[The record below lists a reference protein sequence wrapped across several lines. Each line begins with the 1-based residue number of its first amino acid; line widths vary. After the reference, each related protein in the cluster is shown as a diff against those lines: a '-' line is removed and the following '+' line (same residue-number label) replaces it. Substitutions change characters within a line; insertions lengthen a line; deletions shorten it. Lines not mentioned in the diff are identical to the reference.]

1 MKTAHTASY
10 PTAHRMIPAAITAAA
25 ATLSTALIITVLP
38 ACKPTQPAPGARSSP
53 SPSPTAPSRTQ
64 AISPIPTMAQTAAD
78 AAFLEA
84 RKLDRGDGVPQDQTK
99 AREGYRKAADLG
111 STKAMLNLGVLFVKG
126 QGGDTNATEGYRWI
140 RKAADSGDPRAL
152 YSCGL
157 LTIAGTGVTADPAEG
172 KKLIEKAG
180 EAGFTLAL
188 LNLAK
193 SELTGTDVIA
203 KDTNLAISHL
213 TKAAT
218 IGNDEAARTLYGLY
232 SKGDVLPADPKE
244 ASHWLQRAAELG
256 DPWAQLQIAHPLMN
270 TTPEKAYPWVKLA
283 FDAHYVA
290 IQPLYYQCVG
300 ILTPEQI
307 KAGDEEAAR
316 IKAAYPKIDQ

>member
-1 MKTAHTASY
+1 MKTAHTAPL
-10 PTAHRMIPAAITAAA
+10 PTEHRMIPAAITAAA
-25 ATLSTALIITVLP
+25 TTLATALIIATLP
-38 ACKPTQPAPGARSSP
+38 ACKPTQPSPGAKATP
-53 SPSPTAPSRTQ
+53 SPAPTAPSPTPATSPTPTATQ
-64 AISPIPTMAQTAAD
+64 SAAD
-78 AAFLEA
+78 AAFIEA
-84 RKLDRGDGVPQDQTK
+84 RKLDRGDGVPQDQAK
-99 AREGYRKAADLG
+99 AREGYLKAADLG
-111 STKAMLNLGVLFVKG
+111 STKAMLNLGVLYVKG
-126 QGGDTNATEGYRWI
+126 QGGDTNVTEGYRWI

-157 LTIAGTGVTADPAEG
+157 LTIAGTGVTANPTEA
-172 KKLIEKAG
+172 KKFMEQAG

-188 LNLAK
+188 MNLAQ

-203 KDTNLAISHL
+203 KDTNLAVIHL
-213 TKAAT
+213 NKAAA
-218 IGNDEAARTLYGLY
+218 IGNAEAARTLHGLY

-244 ASHWLQRAAELG
+244 AAHWLQRAAELG

-270 TTPEKAYPWVKLA
+270 ATPEKAYPWVKLA
-283 FDAHYVA
+283 FDAKYIA

>member
-1 MKTAHTASY
+1 
-10 PTAHRMIPAAITAAA
+10 MIPATITAT
-25 ATLSTALIITVLP
+25 ATTLATALIITTLA
-38 ACKPTQPAPGARSSP
+38 ACKPPQPEPSAKATPSP
-53 SPSPTAPSRTQ
+53 MHTATSPTPATSPSPTT
-64 AISPIPTMAQTAAD
+64 TQTAAD

-84 RKLDRGDGVPQDQTK
+84 RKLDRGDGVPQDQVK

-111 STKAMLNLGVLFVKG
+111 STKAMLNLGVLYVKG
-126 QGGDTNATEGYRWI
+126 QGGDTNAAEGYRWI

-157 LTIAGTGVTADPAEG
+157 LTIAGTGVTADSAEA
-172 KKLIEKAG
+172 KNLMEQAG
-180 EAGFTLAL
+180 EAGFTMAL
-188 LNLAK
+188 MNLAQ
-193 SELTGTDVIA
+193 SELTGTDVIT
-203 KDTNLAISHL
+203 KDTNLAVIHL
-213 TKAAT
+213 NKAAA
-218 IGNDEAARTLYGLY
+218 IGNAEAARTLHGLY
-232 SKGDVLPADPKE
+232 SKGDVLPVDAKE
-244 ASHWLQRAAELG
+244 AAHWLQRAAELG

-270 TTPEKAYPWVKLA
+270 ATPEKAYPWVKLA
-283 FDAHYVA
+283 FDANYVA